1 MKGEP
6 WILIVED
13 DHDDLALIDRAR
25 GRVAPHVGVKAAGS
39 IREAL
44 QSLHRAR
51 PALIVLDIHLSGDHG
66 LDLLEMIRSH
76 PTASTTPVLCMSGR
90 DDDGT
95 VAAAYAAGANGFMV
109 KYADYDSCFD
119 GVCQTLRYWL
129 AANRVPQDGVLR
141 DCGEIRVY
149 I

>member
-13 DHDDLALIDRAR
+13 DHDDLNLIDRAR
-25 GRVAPHVGVKAAGS
+25 RKVAPHVAVKSAGS

-44 QSLHRAR
+44 ISLHRTR
-51 PALIVLDIHLSGDHG
+51 PTLIVLDIHLPGGHG

-90 DDDGT
+90 DDDAT

-129 AANRVPQDGVLR
+129 AANQVPQDRVPG
-141 DCGEIRVY
+141 DCGENRVY
-149 I
+149 V